1 VGSKDEA
8 TFRIN
13 IDGNAASAS
22 KEISSSAREAA
33 RSITEY
39 ETEVKALSADL
50 RRLKGSSS
58 DVVAAKAAL
67 KAKIDA
73 AKSAASSLTAELVK
87 QGSSYKA
94 AAEAAKKYGDG
105 VGKLPNLR
113 NAIAKGLS
121 PVAKKLGD
129 VFGPAAKAMGT
140 KLAPVTK
147 AISAKLAPITAKFSA
162 VGKAAKEDLGSV
174 LPSVSSMLGLV
185 ASGSAIA
192 AAAVVAVGVAF
203 VGAAAALASFVLGAS
218 DSYAKMNRQREALLG
233 TAKDA
238 GNLGDQI
245 GLLAS
250 KTPKSVAELN
260 SLAHSLNKTRISGKA
275 TVDALGAIAQ
285 VSGAVDDAAG
295 AKIQELITRND
306 KFGRMA
312 IGAFELDGTGLDFD
326 EVAKAYADGTKKSI
340 DAARKELRMGVAPIE
355 AGSKAL
361 KDAAEKK
368 FGKVNIANAFSLENA
383 PKKFFDQFNILASGV
398 NLEPISKALQEA
410 FGQLSPDKPLGAALK
425 EFFTVF
431 GGGMV
436 EVGAKAIPLVLEGF
450 KYMIGF
456 GLKLTALFINTKNAI
471 ADALDGDSFL
481 EKAKGVGLAI
491 MTGWAKGL
499 YLGYSTLYEAI
510 RNVGADAIK
519 AFKALLGIK
528 SPSKVFAKFGEYTTE
543 GYAQGVERGSK
554 RASGAVQDMVGMPS
568 VSTTNNTTSG
578 GAVSVVVNING
589 ASTDSAKA
597 MQSPEFMASLSRA
610 LTDSLNSA
618 GVAA

>member
-1 VGSKDEA
+1 MSDKDEA

-22 KEISSSAREAA
+22 KEVSTSAREAA

-50 RRLKGSSS
+50 RRLKGSSA
-58 DVVAAKAAL
+58 DVVSAKTAL

-73 AKSAASSLTAELVK
+73 AKASASSLTAELIK
-87 QGSSYKA
+87 QGVSYKA
-94 AAEAAKKYGDG
+94 AAESAKKYGDS

-113 NAIAKGLS
+113 SAISKGLS
-121 PVAKKLGD
+121 PVTKKLGD
-129 VFGPAAKAMGT
+129 LFGPAAKAMGA
-140 KLAPVTK
+140 KLAPVSK
-147 AISAKLAPITAKFSA
+147 IIGAKLAPITAKFSS

-174 LPSVSSMLGLV
+174 LPSVSSMLGVV
-185 ASGSAIA
+185 ASGSALA

-218 DSYAKMNRQREALLG
+218 DANAKMMRQREALLG

-245 GLLAS
+245 GELAA

-260 SLAHSLNKTRISGKA
+260 GLAHSLNKTRISGKA
-275 TVDALGAIAQ
+275 TVDALAAIAQ
-285 VSGAVDDAAG
+285 VSGAVDDSAG

-312 IGAFELDGTGLDFD
+312 IGMFELDGTGLDFD
-326 EVAKAYADGTKKSI
+326 EVAKAYAEGTKKSLE
-340 DAARKELRMGVAPIE
+340 AARRELRTGVAPIE

-368 FGKVNIANAFSLENA
+368 FGKMNIANAFSLENA
-383 PKKFFDQFNILASGV
+383 PKKFFDQFQSLASGV
-398 NLEPISKALQEA
+398 DLGPISKALQEA
-410 FGQLSPDKPLGAALK
+410 FGQLSPNAPLGAALK

-471 ADALDGDSFL
+471 ADALDGDSFF
-481 EKAKGVGLAI
+481 EKAKGVGIALI
-491 MTGWAKGL
+491 KGWVKGL
-499 YLGYSTLYEAI
+499 ALGYGTLYEAVK
-510 RNVGADAIK
+510 NVGGDTIK
-519 AFKALLGIK
+519 AFKELMGIH
-528 SPSKVFAKFGEYTTE
+528 SPSKVFEKFGQYTTE
-543 GYAQGVERGSK
+543 GYAQGVERGSV
-554 RASGAVQDMVGMPS
+554 RASGAVQNMVDMPR
-568 VSTTNNTTSG
+568 VS
-578 GAVSVVVNING
+578 GATDNSRGPISITLKIYG
-589 ASTDSAKA
+589 ASTESAKA
-597 MQSPEFMASLSRA
+597 MQSPDFMANLQHA
-610 LTDSLNSA
+610 ITDSLSGT